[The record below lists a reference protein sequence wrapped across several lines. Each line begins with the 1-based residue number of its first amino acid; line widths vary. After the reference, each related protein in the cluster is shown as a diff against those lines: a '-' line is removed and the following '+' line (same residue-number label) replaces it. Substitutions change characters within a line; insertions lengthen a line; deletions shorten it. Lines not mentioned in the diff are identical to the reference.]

1 MGEFLALLSLTLF
14 ASNII
19 ITKLGTSR
27 LNLSLGYFV
36 STSVNIIFAICLFA
50 VNYMIKSGIEP
61 FHLKAFILFLLSGIF
76 ATFFGRW
83 LFFETIE
90 RLGPAKA
97 STFMTSNPLFTLLI
111 SWVILGE
118 SLSIPQGLGTAA
130 VLMGLFFVSYVKIR
144 PESPKVSNSADMEI
158 AATVHTGGRWANV
171 GRTLFNPTLFIAL
184 LSSLS
189 YAIGNILRGTAV
201 QQWNEPIL
209 GALLG
214 AALGLTLHMTFSI
227 KISTIGD
234 QIRNADRRGLL
245 LYMLSGAL
253 TVSAQ
258 ILYIASMKYLPVSIA
273 TLLTM
278 STPILVIPISY
289 FIMKNQEG
297 ITWRTVFGAILV
309 LGGINVIILL

>member
-14 ASNII
+14 AANII
-19 ITKLGTSR
+19 VTKLGTSR
-27 LNLSLGYFV
+27 LNLSLGFFV
-36 STSVNIIFAICLFA
+36 SVSVNIIFALCLFA
-50 VNYMIKSGIEP
+50 VNYMIKGGIEP

-76 ATFFGRW
+76 ATFLGRW

-118 SLSIPQGLGTAA
+118 SLRLSQGLGTAA
-130 VLMGLFFVSYVKIR
+130 VLMGLFFVTYVKATN
-144 PESPKVSNSADMEI
+144 VSNSAETEI
-158 AATVHTGGRWANV
+158 AATVDTGGAWANV
-171 GRTLFNPTLFIAL
+171 YRTLLNPHLFFAL
-184 LSSLS
+184 FSSLS

-214 AALGLTLHMTFSI
+214 AVLGLILHMTFSF
-227 KISTIGD
+227 KITTIRE
-234 QIRNADRRGLL
+234 QIRKADRRGLH

-253 TVSAQ
+253 TISAQ

-278 STPILVIPISY
+278 STPILVLPVSY
-289 FIMKNQEG
+289 FILKNQEG
-297 ITWRTVFGAILV
+297 ISWRTLLGAFLV
-309 LGGINVIILL
+309 LGGISVIILL